1 MDIIIDTDII
11 STFGK
16 IKKHPLLLKL
26 FQKSRILISPKVYQ
40 DIITARELGY
50 DFVEHILIHNPQ
62 ICPLTSNE
70 IEQVK
75 NLMDK
80 ERTLGW
86 GEIESIILAR
96 NRRLLLLTND
106 KKAIKTANKLNINY
120 FNLPMLLRQF
130 WKQNIL
136 SKEEVLNLI
145 LTIEEKDRIL
155 ILNKGEIFEK

>member
-1 MDIIIDTDII
+1 MDIIVDTDIL

-16 IKKHPLLLKL
+16 TNKYSLLKNL
-26 FQKSRILISPKVYQ
+26 FPKAKLFISPKVYQ
-40 DIITARELGY
+40 DIIKAKDMGY
-50 DFVEHILIHNPQ
+50 DFVERILKHKPLV
-62 ICPLTSNE
+62 CPLTEDE
-70 IEQVK
+70 IKYSGELK
-75 NLMDK
+75 EK
-80 ERTLGW
+80 ERSLGW

-155 ILNKGEIFEK
+155 ILNKEKIFEK